1 MYHLRLWSF
10 FLKTADI
17 KILLKESK
25 LDCFEQT
32 IRKAKVM
39 QISLFLKKNI
49 SLVILSWFVPFLL
62 ILLISSHYQTVISV
76 TGRKL

>member
-32 IRKAKVM
+32 IRKATVM

-62 ILLISSHYQTVISV
+62 IRAV
-76 TGRKL
+76 TIRQ

>member
-10 FLKTADI
+10 FLQTADI

-49 SLVILSWFVPFLL
+49 SLVILSWFVRFLL
-62 ILLISSHYQTVISV
+62 IRAV
-76 TGRKL
+76 TIRQ

>member
-10 FLKTADI
+10 FLQTADI

-62 ILLISSHYQTVISV
+62 IRAV
-76 TGRKL
+76 TIRQ